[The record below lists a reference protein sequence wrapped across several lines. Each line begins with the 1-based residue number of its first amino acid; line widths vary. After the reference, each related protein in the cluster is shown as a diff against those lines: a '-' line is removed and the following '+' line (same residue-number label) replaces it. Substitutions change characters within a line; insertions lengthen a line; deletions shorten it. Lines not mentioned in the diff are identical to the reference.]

1 MGERVLV
8 TGGSG
13 FIGAH
18 TIVQALNAGHQ
29 VTTTIRSPARQDEV
43 RTVVRAGGA
52 DPSGLTF
59 KFADLMKDEGWADA
73 VAGQAYVLHVASPF
87 PPTVPKHEDELIVP
101 AREGTLRVL
110 KAAKAAGVKRV
121 VVTSSMAAVAYGHA
135 KGKPDRPY
143 TENDWTDP
151 NGLDVRAYVKSKTI
165 AERAAWD
172 WARANGQEMAVV
184 NPSAV
189 LGPVLGQDY
198 STSIELVKK
207 LMEAAMPGCPRLG
220 FMIVDVRDVADLH
233 LRAMTDPAA
242 AGERFL
248 ACSGDFMWMQDVAH
262 VLRDRMGDAARK
274 VPTGSVPDWLVRF
287 LSNIDPVVKQI
298 VPELGRERPCTS
310 EKAQRLLGWAPRSPE
325 DAIVATAESLVALGM
340 VKGLAKAA

>member
-18 TIVQALNAGHQ
+18 TIVQLLQAGHE
-29 VTTTIRSPARQDEV
+29 VTTTIRSPAREREV
-43 RTVVRAGGA
+43 RDVVSAGGA
-52 DPSGLTF
+52 DGSKIRF
-59 KFADLMKDEGWADA
+59 AFADLEKDDGWADA
-73 VAGQAYVLHVASPF
+73 VAGQTYVLHVASPF
-87 PPTVPKHEDELIVP
+87 PPAAPKDENELIVP

-110 KAAKAAGVKRV
+110 KASKAAGVKRV
-121 VVTSSMAAVAYGHA
+121 VVTSSMAAIAYGHA
-135 KGKPDRPY
+135 KSARGPY
-143 TENDWTDP
+143 TEADWT
-151 NGLDVRAYVKSKTI
+151 NVEGGDVRAYVKSKTI

-172 WARANGQEMAVV
+172 WARANGLEMATV

-189 LGPVLGQDY
+189 LGPLLGRDY

-207 LMEAAMPGCPRLG
+207 LMEGAMPGSPRVG

-233 LRAMTDPAA
+233 LRAMTNPAA

-248 ACSGDFMWMQDVAH
+248 ACSGDFMWMQDVAR
-262 VLRDRMGDAARK
+262 VLRAEMGAAARK
-274 VPTGSVPDWLVRF
+274 VPSGTVPDWMVRM
-287 LSNIDPVVKQI
+287 LSNLDPVVKQI
-298 VPELGRERPCTS
+298 VPELGRERPCSS
-310 EKAQRLLGWAPRSPE
+310 EKAQRMLGWAPRTPGE
-325 DAIVATAESLVALGM
+325 AILSTARSLNDLGL

>member
-18 TIVQALNAGHQ
+18 AIVQLLQAGHQ
-29 VTTTIRSPARQDEV
+29 VTTTIRPPAREGEV
-43 RTVVRAGGA
+43 RDVIRAGGA
-52 DPSGLTF
+52 DPSGLSF

-73 VAGQAYVLHVASPF
+73 AAGQSYVLHVASPF

-110 KAAKAAGVKRV
+110 RASKAAGVKRV
-121 VVTSSMAAVAYGHA
+121 VVTSSMAAVAYGHP

-143 TENDWTDP
+143 TEEDWTNPD
-151 NGLDVRAYVKSKTI
+151 GVDVRAYVKSKTI
-165 AERAAWD
+165 AERAAWE
-172 WARANGQEMAVV
+172 WARANGQEMATV

-189 LGPVLGQDY
+189 LGPLLGRDY
-198 STSIELVKK
+198 SASIELVKK
-207 LMEAAMPGCPRLG
+207 LMEGAMPGCPHLG
-220 FMIVDVRDVADLH
+220 FMLVDVRDVADLH
-233 LRAMTDPAA
+233 IRAMTHPAA

-248 ACSGDFMWMQDVAH
+248 ACSGDFMWMQDVAR
-262 VLRDRMGDAARK
+262 VLRARMGPAARK
-274 VPTGSVPDWLVRF
+274 VPTGALPDWLVRF
-287 LSNIDPVVKQI
+287 LANLDPVVKQI

-310 EKAQRLLGWAPRSPE
+310 AKAQQRLGWAPRTPE
-325 DAIVATAESLVALGM
+325 DAIVATAESLVELGL